1 MDSLERFIDAQEK
14 DYQKALSEIK
24 EGKKK
29 SHWIWY
35 IFPQIDGLGFSS
47 TAKYYAIKS
56 LDEAILY
63 YNNQILRFRLI
74 EISRELLNHKDK
86 SSVEILGEIDSLKVF
101 SCMTLFDIVAPN
113 QVFKEVLD
121 AFYDGKRDINTLIII
136 NKKG

>member
-1 MDSLERFIDAQEK
+1 MESIERFLEAQER
-14 DYQKALSEIK
+14 DYSRALSEIK
-24 EGKKK
+24 AGKKT

-47 TAKYYAIKS
+47 TARYYAIKD
-56 LDEAILY
+56 LEEAIMY
-63 YNNQILRFRLI
+63 YKNDTLRSRLI
-74 EISRELLNHKDK
+74 EISQELLKHKDK
-86 SSVEILGEIDSLKVF
+86 SSVEILGDVDSLKVC

-121 AFYDGKRDINTLIII
+121 VFYQGKRDVNTLYIL